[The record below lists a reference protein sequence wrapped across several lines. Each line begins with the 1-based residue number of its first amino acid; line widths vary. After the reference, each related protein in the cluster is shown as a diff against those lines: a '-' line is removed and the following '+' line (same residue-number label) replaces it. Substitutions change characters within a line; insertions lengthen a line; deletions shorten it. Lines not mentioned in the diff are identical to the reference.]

1 MVLGSTRGC
10 WDDMNV
16 RLVCILIFWVKL
28 FKFFGSGR
36 LHFVAHVI
44 VAFEDLQNVH
54 RTGKYQ
60 NIAGKFDILC
70 SEIQ

>member
-1 MVLGSTRGC
+1 MKVLS
-10 WDDMNV
+10 
-16 RLVCILIFWVKL
+16 
-28 FKFFGSGR
+28 GSGR

-54 RTGKYQ
+54 HTGKYQ